1 MNKLKRKL
9 LELRADEVGGRLKGG
24 KSKKEA
30 IEGLKSVLRGIVN
43 CLKDKHDRQTKWL
56 QIKK

>member
-1 MNKLKRKL
+1 MNQSLPFL
-9 LELRADEVGGRLKGG
+9 GGFVGGGRLKGG